1 MLWMIWLNN
10 IKIRIYI
17 KKKIIDYRRF
27 RILEYY
33 IKWNEIINLI
43 APGNWYTYPSHRIS
57 VHPPRKTRGRCN
69 NILQGVSISWQYWI
83 LYFYYCLKIWK
94 KNLATGGDTIRRG
107 YKKVEYGI
115 FKDYKNEKLILRI
128 KPKKYEYNQKK

>member
-33 IKWNEIINLI
+33 FKWNEIINLI
-43 APGNWYTYPSHRIS
+43 APGNWYTCPSHRI
-57 VHPPRKTRGRCN
+57 
-69 NILQGVSISWQYWI
+69 
-83 LYFYYCLKIWK
+83 
-94 KNLATGGDTIRRG
+94 
-107 YKKVEYGI
+107 I